1 MAKPKP
7 TFCKNCGENKECKTF
22 NKTGKACRKGKA
34 VGKAVGKAKGKAVG
48 KAIGQAKGKEIGK
61 AKGKA
66 IGKAIGKAKGKA
78 VGKAISQ
85 ETIDKRD
92 DYDSLLG
99 DLHTDYLNFMAQ
111 KQITVIYDIENGE
124 KKVLSRNNKV
134 YSFERW
140 LTMNGHKTL
149 ASWFR
154 RNFKGR
160 LEKFNFKDFV

>member
-1 MAKPKP
+1 
-7 TFCKNCGENKECKTF
+7 
-22 NKTGKACRKGKA
+22 
-34 VGKAVGKAKGKAVG
+34 
-48 KAIGQAKGKEIGK
+48 
-61 AKGKA
+61 
-66 IGKAIGKAKGKA
+66 
-78 VGKAISQ
+78 
-85 ETIDKRD
+85 
-92 DYDSLLG
+92 
-99 DLHTDYLNFMAQ
+99 MAQ

>member
-1 MAKPKP
+1 MARPRQE
-7 TFCKNCGENKECKTF
+7 FCSNCNGENQKCKY
-22 NKTGKACRKGKA
+22 KDTGRKCR
-34 VGKAVGKAKGKAVG
+34 
-48 KAIGQAKGKEIGK
+48 
-61 AKGKA
+61 
-66 IGKAIGKAKGKA
+66 IGKAKGKA

-111 KQITVIYDIENGE
+111 KQITVIYDTENGE
-124 KKVLSRNNKV
+124 KRVLSRNNKV

-140 LTMNGHKTL
+140 LTMNDHKTL

>member
-34 VGKAVGKAKGKAVG
+34 K
-48 KAIGQAKGKEIGK
+48 
-61 AKGKA
+61 
-66 IGKAIGKAKGKA
+66 
-78 VGKAISQ
+78 GKAISQ
-85 ETIDKRD
+85 KTIDKRD
-92 DYDSLLG
+92 NYDSLLG

-111 KQITVIYDIENGE
+111 RQIKVIYDDENGE

-140 LTMNGHKTL
+140 LNMNGHKTL
-149 ASWFR
+149 AMWFR
-154 RNFKGR
+154 RNFKGH
-160 LEKFNFKDFV
+160 LEEFNFKDFV

>member
-34 VGKAVGKAKGKAVG
+34 VGKAVGKA
-48 KAIGQAKGKEIGK
+48 IGQ

-92 DYDSLLG
+92 YYDSLLG

-154 RNFKGR
+154 RNFKGS

>member
-7 TFCKNCGENKECKTF
+7 TFCKNCGEDKECKTF

-34 VGKAVGKAKGKAVG
+34 VGKA
-48 KAIGQAKGKEIGK
+48 IGQ

-92 DYDSLLG
+92 YYDSLLG